1 MSANVEYRERQWKS
15 EKVGNRP
22 AKLNEKKS
30 DRQPEQE
37 LKCKGDIFLL
47 EEQLENFAVAVG
59 KIRNAS
65 DHQGENERQS
75 EKWTRTRT
83 IFPP

>member
-1 MSANVEYRERQWKS
+1 MWNTERDSEK

-22 AKLNEKKS
+22 AKLSEKKS
-30 DRQPEQE
+30 DRQREWE
-37 LKCKGDIFLL
+37 LKCKGDISLL
-47 EEQLENFAVAVG
+47 EEQLENFVVAVG
-59 KIRNAS
+59 KIINAS
-65 DHQGENERQS
+65 GHQGENERQS

>member
-1 MSANVEYRERQWKS
+1 MWNTERDSEK

-30 DRQPEQE
+30 DRRPERE
-37 LKCKGDIFLL
+37 LKCKWDIFLL
-47 EEQLENFAVAVG
+47 EEQLENFVVAVG

-65 DHQGENERQS
+65 GYQGENERQS
-75 EKWTRTRT
+75 EKWTRTRA
-83 IFPP
+83 IFPPQSV

>member
-1 MSANVEYRERQWKS
+1 MWNTERDSEK

-30 DRQPEQE
+30 DRQLQPERE

-47 EEQLENFAVAVG
+47 EEQLENFVAAVG

-65 DHQGENERQS
+65 GHQGE
-75 EKWTRTRT
+75 
-83 IFPP
+83 I

>member
-1 MSANVEYRERQWKS
+1 MWNTERDCEK

-22 AKLNEKKS
+22 AKFNEKKS
-30 DRQPEQE
+30 DRQPGRE

-47 EEQLENFAVAVG
+47 EEQLENFVVAVG

-65 DHQGENERQS
+65 GHQGENEQQS

-83 IFPP
+83 TFPP